1 MDYCNHGLPISIVGI
16 FQQILGQSALIYVVQ
31 SSGDLGKH
39 NLLHHT
45 IIGTVTHLSR
55 KHFFA

>member
-31 SSGDLGKH
+31 SLGGPRE
-39 NLLHHT
+39 T
-45 IIGTVTHLSR
+45 
-55 KHFFA
+55 